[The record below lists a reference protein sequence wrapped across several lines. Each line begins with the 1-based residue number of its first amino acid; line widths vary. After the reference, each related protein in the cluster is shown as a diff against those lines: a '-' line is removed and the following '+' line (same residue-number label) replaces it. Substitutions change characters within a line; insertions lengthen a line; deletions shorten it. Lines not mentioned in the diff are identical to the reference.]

1 MRKSVCNKRKL
12 RGRARPRNGDIS
24 LFQRFL
30 KMGAS
35 TADCIWQRAESIPE
49 LLNPERSTI
58 MKYRLLGKSGLRVS
72 EAALGT
78 MTFGDEWGWGSPKA
92 EAQKVYETYRD
103 AGGNFIDTANFY
115 TNGTSETFLGE
126 FMQGHRESVVL
137 ATKYSNAAPGNDPNA
152 AGNHRK
158 SMMQAVEA
166 SLKRLQTDYIDL
178 YWVHIWD
185 GITPVEEVM
194 RGLDDLVRQGKIL
207 HAGISDAPAWWV
219 AQANTLAEV
228 RGWTQFI
235 GLQIEYSL
243 IERTVERELIPMAK
257 TLNVGVLA
265 WSPLARGVLSGKY
278 HGEGKADGGRMTNE
292 GMKDFLPEEKRA
304 ARIISA
310 LKAVS
315 EQVGRSMAQVA
326 LAWLRYQTVPVIPII
341 GARKVSQLQDN
352 LASLDLEL
360 SAEQLKSL
368 DGAAE
373 SSSVSPRV
381 FTTEKWFVQLG
392 TAACGI
398 ACCSKCGTSCRIVMR
413 VLT

>member
-1 MRKSVCNKRKL
+1 MPKSGYSMPKL
-12 RGRARPRNGDIS
+12 LARGRPRNGDIS

-35 TADCIWQRAESIPE
+35 TADCIWPTAESIPE
-49 LLNPERSTI
+49 LHERSAN

-78 MTFGDEWGWGSPKA
+78 MTFGDERGWGSPKA
-92 EAQKVYETYRD
+92 EAQKIYETYRE

-115 TNGTSETFLGE
+115 TNGTSEKFVGE
-126 FMQGHRESVVL
+126 FIKGHRDSVVL

-158 SMMQAVEA
+158 SMVQALEA
-166 SLKRLQTDYIDL
+166 SLKRLQTGYIDL

-194 RGLDDLVRQGKIL
+194 RGLDDIVRQGKVL
-207 HAGISDAPAWWV
+207 YVGISDAPAWWI
-219 AQANTLAEV
+219 AQSNTLAEL
-228 RGWTQFI
+228 RGWTQFT

-243 IERTVERELIPMAK
+243 VERAVEAELIPMSKA
-257 TLNVGVLA
+257 LNLGVLA
-265 WSPLARGVLSGKY
+265 WSPLAKGVLSGKY
-278 HGEGKADGGRMTNE
+278 HGEGKADGGRMSNE
-292 GMKDFLPEEKRA
+292 GMKEFLPEEQHA
-304 ARIISA
+304 TRIISA
-310 LKAVS
+310 VKAVS
-315 EQVGRSMAQVA
+315 EEVGRSMAQVA
-326 LAWLRYQTVPVIPII
+326 LAWLRHQTVPVIPIM

-368 DGAAE
+368 DGASRIE
-373 SSSVSPRV
+373 FEFPQSIYEREMVRSIRYG
-381 FTTEKWFVQLG
+381 G
-392 TAACGI
+392 TWD
-398 ACCSKCGTSCRIVMR
+398 R
-413 VLT
+413 LLL